1 MTGVGRR
8 RVWVEQCLH
17 APGTSD
23 RPHDGSPLL
32 AAELVPS
39 IATQDGTANS
49 PRVAKSNHKELT
61 DAVPDLGTCRMPD
74 ISSPSLERKGEKCIG
89 WDKDELGNA
98 GESKRASLEG
108 SLRGHVN

>member
-39 IATQDGTANS
+39 IATQDGTVLAL
-49 PRVAKSNHKELT
+49 PRAT
-61 DAVPDLGTCRMPD
+61 TR
-74 ISSPSLERKGEKCIG
+74 SSPMRCPTSAHVACQTFPPRPLREKV
-89 WDKDELGNA
+89 K
-98 GESKRASLEG
+98 SASDG
-108 SLRGHVN
+108 IKMNSGMPARVNGQA